1 MIMAKRNY
9 NPHNSYIPSN
19 TARKLRPAPV
29 VMIVKPEVDEKAK
42 NIHQKNRDKA
52 KHMSFPYV
60 LFMTMLLLISGLT
73 LSTYIGLQ
81 SEITSSNKQIARL
94 ERELNSIRLI
104 NDENYNRIINS
115 VDLDYI
121 RRVAITELGMTYATE
136 GQIIDFAGN
145 KNDYVR
151 QINPLN

>member
-9 NPHNSYIPSN
+9 NPHNSYIPDS
-19 TARKLRPAPV
+19 TARKLKPAPV
-29 VMIVKPEVDEKAK
+29 IMIVKPEEDEKSK
-42 NIHQKNRDKA
+42 NIHRKNRDRA
-52 KHMSFPYV
+52 KNMTFPYV
-60 LFMTMLLLISGLT
+60 LFMTLMLLVSGLT

-81 SEITSSNKQIARL
+81 SDITNTIKHISRL
-94 ERELNSIRLI
+94 ERELNSVRLV
-104 NDENYNRIINS
+104 NDETYNRITNN

-121 RRVAITELGMTYATE
+121 RQVAITELGMTYAKE
-136 GQIIDFAGN
+136 GQIIDFASN

>member
-1 MIMAKRNY
+1 MN
-9 NPHNSYIPSN
+9 HG
-19 TARKLRPAPV
+19 
-29 VMIVKPEVDEKAK
+29 
-42 NIHQKNRDKA
+42 
-52 KHMSFPYV
+52 YV
-60 LFMTMLLLISGLT
+60 IFLVCALALMMLPISDYL
-73 LSTYIGLQ
+73 GLQ
-81 SEITSSNKQIARL
+81 ADVTTSTKEISRL
-94 ERELNSIRLI
+94 ERELNSIRLV
-104 NDENYNRIINS
+104 NDENYNRIINN

>member
-1 MIMAKRNY
+1 MANRNY
-9 NPHNSYIPSN
+9 NPHNSYIPDN

-29 VMIVKPEVDEKAK
+29 IFIVKPDGEDKAK
-42 NIHQKNRDKA
+42 NIHRKNRDKA
-52 KHMSFPYV
+52 KNMNLSYV
-60 LFMTMLLLISGLT
+60 LFMTLMLLVSGLT

-81 SEITSSNKQIARL
+81 SDITNTIKQISRL

-104 NDENYNRIINS
+104 NDENYNRITNN
-115 VDLDYI
+115 VDLDHI
-121 RRVAITELGMTYATE
+121 RQVAITELGMTYAQE
-136 GQIIDFAGN
+136 GQIIDFDGN